1 MPYCNTIAF
10 PGGVRDYW
18 CNSIN
23 YSTAQLAQTTWRGQT
38 DARIYTRIVQ
48 HLTSSAVFFSTRR
61 SVTDLAPT
69 ATNAENSGGASET
82 GGVGDGDGDGNGNG
96 SRSGSRNGRGRK
108 TPVGAIVGG
117 VVGGVAAIG
126 LGLSALFLFLRRK
139 KSKAAGQTET
149 PPSNQSPMQP
159 GASPGMPMT
168 QAYHDPKF
176 SVSPPPPPQEYPPQ
190 QQYPHTTPSP
200 QGGYYPQQ
208 SLGPSSPTASHM
220 TNPRLSHIATSPT
233 STPTPTP
240 ANASATPPP
249 DQLPQPQPQPQQH
262 QPGGFQPGQGQQH
275 YGQRPHTQPPPS
287 PGPVHEAS
295 AQTGDDHRGQM
306 HELG

>member
-10 PGGVRDYW
+10 PGGVTDYW

-48 HLTSSAVFFSTRR
+48 SLTSSVVFSSTPR
-61 SVTDLAPT
+61 SVTNLAPT

-82 GGVGDGDGDGNGNG
+82 GGVGNG
-96 SRSGSRNGRGRK
+96 SGSGSGSGNDSGNDRGRK

-117 VVGGVAAIG
+117 IVGGVAAVG
-126 LGLSALFLFLRRK
+126 LGLGLLALFLFLRRK
-139 KSKAAGQTET
+139 KSKAAGQTETET

-168 QAYHDPKF
+168 QAYHDPK
-176 SVSPPPPPQEYPPQ
+176 SSASPPPPQEYPPQ
-190 QQYPHTTPSP
+190 QQYQHTTPSP

-220 TNPRLSHIATSPT
+220 TDPRMSHITTS
-233 STPTPTP
+233 PTPTP
-240 ANASATPPP
+240 ANAYATPPP
-249 DQLPQPQPQPQQH
+249 DQLPQP
-262 QPGGFQPGQGQQH
+262 
-275 YGQRPHTQPPPS
+275 GQRPHTQAPPP
-287 PGPVHEAS
+287 PGSVYEAP
-295 AQTGDDHRGQM
+295 AQTGDNHRGQM